1 MNKEIQPALT
11 AEQMQVLISKI
22 KEANDIFS
30 FRLSFKVGE
39 VFPKSKDDFVFR
51 SSRFTS
57 CCRVAPSGGCSQCVH
72 LDRRLELQKEQK
84 KEQEEEEEEDKGKYK
99 WLRIA
104 QTNQLPRQAGARGM

>member
-1 MNKEIQPALT
+1 MESVGDCSRIEINIDRNKWG
-11 AEQMQVLISKI
+11 VL
-22 KEANDIFS
+22 
-30 FRLSFKVGE
+30 
-39 VFPKSKDDFVFR
+39 PKSKDDFFSR
-51 SSRFTS
+51 ISRFTS

-84 KEQEEEEEEDKGKYK
+84 KEEEEEEEEEDKGKYK

>member
-22 KEANDIFS
+22 KEANDTFS

-84 KEQEEEEEEDKGKYK
+84 EEEEEEDKGKYK